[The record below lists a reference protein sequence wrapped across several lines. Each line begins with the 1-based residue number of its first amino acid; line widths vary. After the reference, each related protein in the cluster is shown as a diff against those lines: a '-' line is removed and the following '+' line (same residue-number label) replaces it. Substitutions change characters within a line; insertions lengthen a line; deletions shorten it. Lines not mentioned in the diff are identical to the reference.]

1 MTVFGGKLGKN
12 APNMAFFGALRANR
26 GTFLLIYSKS
36 AENKMSFEIHVTTI
50 ATGSLSFGL
59 KNPRGFCPIKFFSKM
74 LKNLKILE
82 DCLPKLGEKSLFER
96 MWEINE

>member
-1 MTVFGGKLGKN
+1 MNFENKELCIDFFLTLQPWLLGVIFSTKLLFCGRFISDSS
-12 APNMAFFGALRANR
+12 NMAFFGTLRANR

-59 KNPRGFCPIKFFSKM
+59 KNR
-74 LKNLKILE
+74 
-82 DCLPKLGEKSLFER
+82 
-96 MWEINE
+96 

>member
-1 MTVFGGKLGKN
+1 MKKWLFRGKSGKN

-26 GTFLLIYSKS
+26 ITMLIYSKK

-59 KNPRGFCPIKFFSKM
+59 KNRSVFWAVEFFRK
-74 LKNLKILE
+74 
-82 DCLPKLGEKSLFER
+82 C
-96 MWEINE
+96 

>member
-1 MTVFGGKLGKN
+1 MTVFGVKLGKN

-50 ATGSLSFGL
+50 ATGSLSFFEVNSTTINRHSST
-59 KNPRGFCPIKFFSKM
+59 NPCP
-74 LKNLKILE
+74 E
-82 DCLPKLGEKSLFER
+82 
-96 MWEINE
+96 

>member
-12 APNMAFFGALRANR
+12 APNVAFFGAHCANR

-36 AENKMSFEIHVTTI
+36 AENKMSFEIHVTTV

-59 KNPRGFCPIKFFSKM
+59 KKSF
-74 LKNLKILE
+74 
-82 DCLPKLGEKSLFER
+82 LGG
-96 MWEINE
+96 

>member
-12 APNMAFFGALRANR
+12 AQIWH
-26 GTFLLIYSKS
+26 FLARFARMEVLTCSLS

-59 KNPRGFCPIKFFSKM
+59 KNR
-74 LKNLKILE
+74 
-82 DCLPKLGEKSLFER
+82 
-96 MWEINE
+96 

>member
-1 MTVFGGKLGKN
+1 
-12 APNMAFFGALRANR
+12 MAFFGALRANR

-59 KNPRGFCPIKFFSKM
+59 KNRLVFSALSFFENVK
-74 LKNLKILE
+74 
-82 DCLPKLGEKSLFER
+82 KSLSY
-96 MWEINE
+96 NYHA

>member
-1 MTVFGGKLGKN
+1 MTGFGGKLGKN
-12 APNMAFFGALRANR
+12 APNMAFFDALRANR

-59 KNPRGFCPIKFFSKM
+59 KNR
-74 LKNLKILE
+74 
-82 DCLPKLGEKSLFER
+82 
-96 MWEINE
+96 

>member
-1 MTVFGGKLGKN
+1 MEYLLNQSAVLFRRKFVQNL
-12 APNMAFFGALRANR
+12 PNMAFFGALRANR

-59 KNPRGFCPIKFFSKM
+59 KNR
-74 LKNLKILE
+74 
-82 DCLPKLGEKSLFER
+82 
-96 MWEINE
+96 

>member
-1 MTVFGGKLGKN
+1 MVTHHVMANLTHANVLTVKFQSQFFEKLTGFGGKLGKN

-59 KNPRGFCPIKFFSKM
+59 KNR
-74 LKNLKILE
+74 
-82 DCLPKLGEKSLFER
+82 
-96 MWEINE
+96 

>member
-12 APNMAFFGALRANR
+12 APNIAFFGALRANR

-59 KNPRGFCPIKFFSKM
+59 KNR
-74 LKNLKILE
+74 
-82 DCLPKLGEKSLFER
+82 
-96 MWEINE
+96 

>member
-12 APNMAFFGALRANR
+12 APNMAFFGTLRAHR

-59 KNPRGFCPIKFFSKM
+59 KNR
-74 LKNLKILE
+74 
-82 DCLPKLGEKSLFER
+82 
-96 MWEINE
+96 